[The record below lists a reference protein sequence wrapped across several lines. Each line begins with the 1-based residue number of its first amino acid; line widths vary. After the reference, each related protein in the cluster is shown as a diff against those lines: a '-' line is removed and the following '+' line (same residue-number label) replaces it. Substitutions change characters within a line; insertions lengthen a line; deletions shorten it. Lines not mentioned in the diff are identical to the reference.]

1 MEFKKEKNWTDLK
14 MVWQGN
20 YKLREKLRDLED
32 QSHQDNIDIDRLDK
46 YKNEELLIETF
57 SNLQNHSQTTSD

>member
-1 MEFKKEKNWTDLK
+1 

-32 QSHQDNIDIDRLDK
+32 QDNIDIDRLDK

-57 SNLQNHSQTTSD
+57 SKLQNHSQTT